1 MPTSN
6 LHLDI
11 LMGRDET
18 IDYED
23 FLNGKD
29 DSSFF
34 ICKHDL
40 RYIDPSLSTDSMDL
54 HTSMEHK
61 LKL

>member
-23 FLNGKD
+23 FLNGKYD
-29 DSSFF
+29 NSFF
-34 ICKHDL
+34 IYNHDL
-40 RYIDPSLSTDSMDL
+40 QYIDPSLSTDSMDL